1 MNKLTLLGVI
11 LIIIGVI
18 LFVLDST
25 VAPTLIKPSVS
36 GSTVI
41 PSKGEFRLSLAGS
54 SITTVLYN
62 SSGTLQLENLP
73 NTSVK
78 ENLSQGH
85 LVTVENLN
93 STPNYIVFYNPNS
106 YNVTLTYKESTVNIG
121 QAATIGILFIVS
133 IALFIVG
140 VVIAIYGFIR
150 GRRRA

>member
-41 PSKGEFRLSLAGS
+41 PSKGEFRLPLAGS

-78 ENLSQGH
+78 ENLPQEH
-85 LVTVENLN
+85 LITVENLN
-93 STPNYIVFYNPNS
+93 STPSYIVFYNPNS

-133 IALFIVG
+133 IALIIVG